1 VLRNKLDFD
10 NFSDNLSQQD
20 VELEYTP
27 LHTDIFSCFAPFESS
42 DRVMC
47 AVNNSVKIFNTEN
60 GEIEND
66 LLNPDN
72 VTQWWAINE
81 DQRVISWWTD
91 STIRMFHTY
100 EDDISEQVAAE
111 FKGHRLSV
119 TAGWSSLDEV
129 IYLFGS

>member
-1 VLRNKLDFD
+1 
-10 NFSDNLSQQD
+10 
-20 VELEYTP
+20 
-27 LHTDIFSCFAPFESS
+27 
-42 DRVMC
+42 MC

-81 DQRVISWWTD
+81 DQNVISWWTD

-129 IYLFGS
+129 IHIYLAVNITSINLLIFN